1 MLSAALAFR
10 EADSVSAANNK
21 TLLRNK
27 GGPLSVQGARHHRT
41 GPESRIGLPP
51 LPDAARDP
59 DRYPRSVK
67 KIGYM
72 VWTAAGVYILLSC
85 ILDEFSDMLSYWLP
99 TISFAADNGVWWA
112 QVPALA
118 FLGALISGGI
128 VACGYHFLS
137 RVLD

>member
-27 GGPLSVQGARHHRT
+27 GGPLSVQVASHHRT
-41 GPESRIGLPP
+41 CPESRIGLPLP
-51 LPDAARDP
+51 PDAARDP
-59 DRYPRSVK
+59 DSYLRSVK
-67 KIGYM
+67 KIGCM
-72 VWTAAGVYILLSC
+72 VWTGAGVYILLSC

-99 TISFAADNGVWWA
+99 TVSFAADNGVWWA

-118 FLGALISGGI
+118 FLGALICGGV

-137 RVLD
+137 RILD